1 MWGRTGRGRDSW
13 GVWKAHVH
21 TAILK
26 VDNQQ
31 RPPVPKMGLCST
43 LCGSLVGKGVWGRM
57 DTWICTA
64 KSLRCPPETIHNIDW
79 LYPNTKK
86 KVQATGPVKDT
97 RVTEMLKRGSKH
109 ITYICCEVSYM
120 CVSMYLYIERVV
132 SRNLYNPVNM
142 HQGWQ
147 DVH

>member
-1 MWGRTGRGRDSW
+1 MGRGRDSC

-31 RPPVPKMGLCST
+31 RPPVLRMELCST
-43 LCGSLVGKGVWGRM
+43 LCGSLVGRGYGGEWNHGYVQLSPFAVHLKLLTTLIGS
-57 DTWICTA
+57 TPIQ
-64 KSLRCPPETIHNIDW
+64 
-79 LYPNTKK
+79 KK

-97 RVTEMLKRGSKH
+97 RVTEMLKRGSKN